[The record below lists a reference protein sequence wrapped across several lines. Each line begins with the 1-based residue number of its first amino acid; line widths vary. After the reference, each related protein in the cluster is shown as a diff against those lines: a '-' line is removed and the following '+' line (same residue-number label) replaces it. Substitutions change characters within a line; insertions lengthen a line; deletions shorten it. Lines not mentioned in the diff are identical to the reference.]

1 MQLAY
6 FFHITVKVLV
16 LSTGCISKCEKAT
29 FKQTTLQIIR
39 QRKCSV
45 NISNSIIRRIR
56 HLRSWIGS
64 TCKNTCYCT
73 VNSNSRQTSLH
84 VSCMLHLLCYLS
96 PWLVAQTPM
105 LAKILRTLALG
116 VQGSPQLWVQ
126 HVKEFPEPVRLLW
139 WEFLGGPGAC
149 FQQKMFEFWVS
160 ETAFPAFSGHFW
172 AKYKGIEILFFIYW
186 YIIVQ

>member
-1 MQLAY
+1 M
-6 FFHITVKVLV
+6 
-16 LSTGCISKCEKAT
+16 
-29 FKQTTLQIIR
+29 QIIL

-64 TCKNTCYCT
+64 TCKNAGYCT

-116 VQGSPQLWVQ
+116 VQVSPQLWVQ

-149 FQQKMFEFWVS
+149 FPGKDLNFGSLKQHFPRFQDIFEQNIKVLKSYFLS
-160 ETAFPAFSGHFW
+160 I
-172 AKYKGIEILFFIYW
+172 GI
-186 YIIVQ
+186 

>member
-1 MQLAY
+1 M
-6 FFHITVKVLV
+6 
-16 LSTGCISKCEKAT
+16 
-29 FKQTTLQIIR
+29 QIIL

-64 TCKNTCYCT
+64 CYCT
-73 VNSNSRQTSLH
+73 VNSNRSQTIKLACKLH
-84 VSCMLHLLCYLS
+84 VTFAMLFESLAS
-96 PWLVAQTPM
+96 GPM

-116 VQGSPQLWVQ
+116 VQVSPQLWVQ

-149 FQQKMFEFWVS
+149 FQQKFFEFWVS

-172 AKYKGIEILFFIYW
+172 AKYKGTEILFFIYW
-186 YIIVQ
+186 YLIVQ